1 MTEPLIHQHIRAA
14 ATYAEVYEKNKET
27 LLSSYEAKGERII
40 SGGQT
45 GLDTWDIIDYR
56 TGKVLFEG
64 AGGLEEYART
74 IEEHGQNWVHI
85 DPITEGLYV
94 DNLPVTEGL
103 PDSLCEA
110 LSDWVDTADPEE
122 IEAALK

>member
-14 ATYAEVYEKNKET
+14 AAYEASYEARKEA
-27 LLSSYEAKGERII
+27 LLASYEAKGERII

-45 GLDTWDIIDYR
+45 GPDTWDVTDYR
-56 TGKVLFEG
+56 TGELLAKGGGGFDEYCKVLGEIG
-64 AGGLEEYART
+64 D
-74 IEEHGQNWVHI
+74 NWVHI
-85 DPITEGLYV
+85 DPITDGLYV

-103 PDSLCEA
+103 PSSLCDA
-110 LSDWVDTADPEE
+110 LNDWVDTADPEE